1 VPEKELWMELDAHP
15 NYRISSFGRFQR
27 KEEVVPAGSVGRYS
41 RSKSMKKV
49 GGVDL
54 KQVQNTK
61 SEDALAAGNAKLQVA
76 VRHPNP
82 FNPSTITVRIAE
94 AVLRHF
100 VPNPDRCV
108 AYRHKDGDF
117 RNCRADNLEWVSVTD
132 APDEFKG
139 KIHIRMIE
147 KVDALTPLVLVF
159 PQRKGLPRIDL
170 ARGRIVERK
179 AK

>member
-1 VPEKELWMELDAHP
+1 MPKEELWMVLDIHP
-15 NYRISSFGRFQR
+15 NYRISSFGRVQR
-27 KEEVVPAGSVGRYS
+27 KEESVPAGGFNGKLDRPT
-41 RSKSMKKV
+41 KKV

-54 KQVQNTK
+54 TLSVNTRVK
-61 SEDALAAGNAKLQVA
+61 ENIEIGNARLEASVK
-76 VRHPNP
+76 HPNT
-82 FNPSTITVRIAE
+82 FVSRTIPIRIAE

-147 KVDALTPLVLVF
+147 KVDALAPLVLVF